1 VRIKILALFSTAL
14 LWSGTQAIAAPGD
27 DIGSAVRIVNLVTAE
42 YETDARRLATGD
54 NVRQDELIEVSTDGT
69 GELKLRD
76 ETKLALGPGSRL
88 VLDEFVYNP
97 DIAGGAIVLNLV
109 KGTFR
114 FITGIAAK
122 PAYVIRT
129 PTASITVRGTIFD
142 VFVQKSGAAWLLL
155 IEGAIEVC
163 NVWGECLL
171 HDEPGKIIPIT
182 ADGDVGNPVNWSS
195 LPETPPFESAFP
207 FVVGPP
213 AIDIDTIFTPDDIIN
228 ANFPEGPGTQIQ
240 DDPPTGGEQATGD
253 DYYPPTGGEQATGD
267 DYYPPTG
274 GSGPT
279 GGEQATGDDYYP
291 PTGDDYYPL
300 PPIVAGPTVVVHGG
314 WIDVP
319 RGCKRRKR
327 CDRWNRGIGA
337 KRADRAARRAANRAR
352 NANRRRNAKR
362 ANRANRAAR
371 ANRRAAKRANRAN
384 RRAVNRADRV
394 NRRAANRARK
404 ANRARNVNRRRNA
417 NRGRNVNRRRNA
429 NRARNVNRR
438 RNANRARNVNR
449 RRNANRG
456 RNVNRR
462 RNANRGRNVN
472 RRRAGNRGRRGGGR
486 RGGRRRR
493 R

>member
-1 VRIKILALFSTAL
+1 MRIKILALFSTAL

-27 DIGSAVRIVNLVTAE
+27 NIGSAVRIVDVVTAE
-42 YETDARRLATGD
+42 YETDARRLADGD

-109 KGTFR
+109 TGTFR

-253 DYYPPTGGEQATGD
+253 DYYPPTGG
-267 DYYPPTG
+267 
-274 GSGPT
+274 SGPT

-300 PPIVAGPTVVVHGG
+300 PPIVGGPTIIVHGG

-371 ANRRAAKRANRAN
+371 ANRRA
-384 RRAVNRADRV
+384 VNRADRV

-404 ANRARNVNRRRNA
+404 
-417 NRGRNVNRRRNA
+417 
-429 NRARNVNRR
+429 
-438 RNANRARNVNR
+438 ANRARNVNR

>member
-1 VRIKILALFSTAL
+1 MRIKILALFSTAL

-42 YETDARRLATGD
+42 YETDARRLAKGD

-109 KGTFR
+109 TGTFR

-213 AIDIDTIFTPDDIIN
+213 AIDIDTIFTPNDIIN

-240 DDPPTGGEQATGD
+240 DD
-253 DYYPPTGGEQATGD
+253 PPTGGEQATGD

-300 PPIVAGPTVVVHGG
+300 PPIVGGPTIIVHGG

-371 ANRRAAKRANRAN
+371 ANRRA
-384 RRAVNRADRV
+384 VNRADRV
-394 NRRAANRARK
+394 NRRA
-404 ANRARNVNRRRNA
+404 
-417 NRGRNVNRRRNA
+417 
-429 NRARNVNRR
+429 
-438 RNANRARNVNR
+438 ANRARNVNR